1 MPARLTEILQPLRRW
16 VGEQCVTGR
25 QHAPPLFQ
33 PWRRT
38 TSTTSRQPAGESV
51 RAAGKFQMDLR
62 AHQGGARAERV
73 SGARGDERRF
83 AKGVGA
89 WLRCMRKR
97 RRATRVS
104 PEELNQYRECPYHA
118 LGLE

>member
-1 MPARLTEILQPLRRW
+1 MRSEKSNASLGDEHARSPSLSALATTNHEHD
-16 VGEQCVTGR
+16 
-25 QHAPPLFQ
+25 HAMAT
-33 PWRRT
+33 RCE
-38 TSTTSRQPAGESV
+38 AV